1 MNLYKYQWATNLRKD
16 MIKQAGWIKVV
27 IISTPPPPLGKMCDP
42 SSEFEF
48 GLVVL
53 EMPSMY

>member
-1 MNLYKYQWATNLRKD
+1 MNLYINCQWATNLRKD

-27 IISTPPPPLGKMCDP
+27 IISPPPLGKMCDP
-42 SSEFEF
+42 SFELEF

>member
-27 IISTPPPPLGKMCDP
+27 IISTPPLPLEKCAI
-42 SSEFEF
+42 
-48 GLVVL
+48 LHL
-53 EMPSMY
+53 NLNLA